1 MQTAVTI
8 SLVPEARG
16 GPFVFWEDLAAGC
29 ARAAALGFDA
39 VEVFPKSAEE
49 LDARQLR
56 RCLTEHRLKLAAV
69 GTGAGWVVR
78 KLRLTDPDPAV
89 RGRARQFI
97 GALIDFAGGFGAPA
111 IIGSMQGRHEGAV
124 TRAQALG
131 WLAEALEQLGP
142 RAHAHGAPL
151 LFEPLNRYETN
162 LINTVADGL
171 DLLRPLRTRNVKLLC
186 DLFHMNIEEASIPE
200 ALRRAGEAIGH
211 VHLADSNRRA
221 AGLGH
226 TEFGPILQALR
237 ETGYRGY
244 LSAEVLPLPDS
255 ETAAWQTIAFARG
268 LGVAVTA
275 GASAD
280 RAD

>member
-29 ARAAALGFDA
+29 ARAAALGFAA
-39 VEVFPKSAEE
+39 VEVFPRSAED

-56 RCLTEHRLKLAAV
+56 RCLTEHHLKLAAV
-69 GTGAGWVVR
+69 GTGAGWVVH

-97 GALIDFAGGFGAPA
+97 AALIDFAGAFGAPA
-111 IIGSMQGRHEGAV
+111 IIGSMQGRHESGV
-124 TRAQALG
+124 TRPQALG

-142 RAHAHGAPL
+142 RAHAHGVPL

-171 DLLRPLRTRNVKLLC
+171 ELLRPLRTRNVKLLC

-200 ALRRAGEAIGH
+200 ALRRAGATVGH

-226 TEFGPILQALR
+226 TDFGPVIQALR
-237 ETGYRGY
+237 EAGYDGY

-255 ETAAWQTIAFARG
+255 ETAARQTIAFARD
-268 LGVAVTA
+268 LGSAFTA